1 MGVTI
6 EQYRARI
13 GVHNINVRVK
23 QNSTHHEACINSR
36 STMLMLFQ
44 LFIRI
49 VILIVFIRIFYLC
62 MLCLPLK
69 RLSEPYKNFS
79 QVVLPFT
86 QKSCY
91 NIYVPLLLRLA
102 NDVEE
107 NPGPTV
113 YHVVDPNK
121 TISADFSQGNGRKFG
136 QNAGKQ
142 CVAMS
147 LTAIVHSHITN
158 INSWDFS
165 FLNFILDAGNN
176 LYTCISSSINKNF
189 LLLTD
194 VPEMVSVS
202 DKIYHL
208 QYSDSFNGDLF
219 RSVALPYYS
228 LQNALNHLFLSSQIN
243 YRCCLLTIDCNT
255 VAIFKTAEE
264 NFKIFDPHSRDSYGM
279 PHPSGKCVLISVES
293 INNLVIYFQN
303 AVPPATERP
312 FEVKGVTV
320 QLTNSEIQSTTTNQV
335 VKQKQSVETGSKK
348 QTRSENSRNYQ
359 KRKLVEETEKQ
370 ARLANARQNKK
381 KKCSGNSITS
391 QQEYLKEFD
400 IGKNGHIHE
409 QSWAKS
415 NIAKFHKSAEYSII
429 QCTICQ
435 EAWPL
440 KYKPRSLDNY
450 VCLRCSKDK
459 KSPKKFSVENLMIPS
474 SVPHELQDLTQV
486 EEMLIAR
493 ALPIMR
499 VYIKPGGQRG
509 YSGHCINL
517 PQNVK
522 ELATS
527 LPRYPKELAVIVVK
541 VKGKDNTF
549 KDVTVRREKVHNAL
563 LWLIHNNPYYAEI
576 EINAEALNSL
586 PENGVAPD
594 LMTIGTEAEIV
605 TDDSAMPDM
614 GPPTDGA
621 SEDVVYSESTEMSS
635 FLPVGEQ
642 QE

>member
-1 MGVTI
+1 M
-6 EQYRARI
+6 
-13 GVHNINVRVK
+13 
-23 QNSTHHEACINSR
+23 
-36 STMLMLFQ
+36 
-44 LFIRI
+44 
-49 VILIVFIRIFYLC
+49 
-62 MLCLPLK
+62 
-69 RLSEPYKNFS
+69 
-79 QVVLPFT
+79 
-86 QKSCY
+86 
-91 NIYVPLLLRLA
+91 A

-113 YHVVDPNK
+113 YDVVDPNK

-165 FLNFILDAGNN
+165 FLNFILHAGNN

-359 KRKLVEETEKQ
+359 KRKLVEETE
-370 ARLANARQNKK
+370 N
-381 KKCSGNSITS
+381 
-391 QQEYLKEFD
+391 
-400 IGKNGHIHE
+400 
-409 QSWAKS
+409 
-415 NIAKFHKSAEYSII
+415 
-429 QCTICQ
+429 
-435 EAWPL
+435 
-440 KYKPRSLDNY
+440 
-450 VCLRCSKDK
+450 
-459 KSPKKFSVENLMIPS
+459 
-474 SVPHELQDLTQV
+474 
-486 EEMLIAR
+486 
-493 ALPIMR
+493 
-499 VYIKPGGQRG
+499 
-509 YSGHCINL
+509 
-517 PQNVK
+517 
-522 ELATS
+522 
-527 LPRYPKELAVIVVK
+527 
-541 VKGKDNTF
+541 
-549 KDVTVRREKVHNAL
+549 
-563 LWLIHNNPYYAEI
+563 
-576 EINAEALNSL
+576 
-586 PENGVAPD
+586 
-594 LMTIGTEAEIV
+594 
-605 TDDSAMPDM
+605 
-614 GPPTDGA
+614 
-621 SEDVVYSESTEMSS
+621 
-635 FLPVGEQ
+635 
-642 QE
+642 